1 VELYST
7 YQEALLHCPDPYNQL
22 FDGIQKYYCGELD
35 PLTACPSC
43 FATPDQQQLIN
54 VARTTGLP
62 VHQYTDTFGA
72 TTFRLGECP
81 PGTHPS
87 GVGLHCATDFRD
99 EFKAGEYFKDVGI
112 GVAQVAALVASAGAL
127 TPVVAAA
134 NFASQVVQIYQATG
148 AIKMGIDLGGIFG
161 GASAILG
168 GISSGNYLGA
178 LQGATQLGGGIAS
191 AFAPTPSYA
200 TPMSYGPIYQP
211 QQPVYQ
217 PAPSYP
223 QAQPVMSTFP
233 VGAAVMTRMAA
244 ITAPILAKI
253 AVKLGLRARPSLNRA
268 MDLIRKGAKLLQS
281 PEAVAAALGVTV
293 AELAT
298 LITTSNAR
306 KRRRMNPANSKA
318 LRRAARRIKSFH
330 KLCTHTDVLKNRGR
344 RSIGRSC
351 GTCKKSPCRC

>member
-1 VELYST
+1 VELYSS
-7 YQEALLHCPDPYNQL
+7 YQEALAHCSNPYNRI
-22 FDGIQKYYCGELD
+22 FDGVQKYYCGELD

-43 FATPDQQQLIN
+43 YATPHQEQLIN
-54 VARTTGLP
+54 VARATGLA
-62 VHQYTDTFGA
+62 VHEYTDTFGA
-72 TTFRLGECP
+72 TTLRLGECP

-87 GVGLHCATDFRD
+87 GVGLHCAQDFRD

-161 GASAILG
+161 GVSGILG

-200 TPMSYGPIYQP
+200 TPVSYSPIYQP

-217 PAPSYP
+217 TPAPMP
-223 QAQPVMSTFP
+223 QAQPVGAFS
-233 VGAAVMTRMAA
+233 VGAAAMTRLAA

-298 LITTSNAR
+298 LITASNAR

-344 RSIGRSC
+344 RSVGRSC